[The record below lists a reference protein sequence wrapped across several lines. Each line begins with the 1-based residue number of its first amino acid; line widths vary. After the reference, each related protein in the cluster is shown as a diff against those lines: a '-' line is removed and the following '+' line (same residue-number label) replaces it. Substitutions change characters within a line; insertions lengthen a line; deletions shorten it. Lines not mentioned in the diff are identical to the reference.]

1 MKLVWRQTALDDRSK
16 IMDHIL
22 LDNPEAAIA
31 LDEIFELKAE
41 NARLRPTLYRKGKV
55 PGTREIVATAN
66 YVMIYL
72 IAQEAVEM
80 VRVIHARQRWP

>member
-1 MKLVWRQTALDDRSK
+1 MRLVWRRTALDDRSK
-16 IMDHIL
+16 IMDHII

-41 NARLRPTLYRKGKV
+41 NARQRPTLYRKGKV

-66 YVMIYL
+66 YVMIYV
-72 IAQEAVEM
+72 IGDEAVEM
-80 VRVIHARQRWP
+80 VRLIHARQRWP

>member
-1 MKLVWRQTALDDRSK
+1 MKVVWRQTALDDRSK
-16 IMDHIL
+16 IMDHIT

-41 NARLRPTLYRKGKV
+41 NARQRPTLYRKGKV

-72 IAQEAVEM
+72 ITENAVEM